1 MKAISAYTENEVATQ
16 APGRVVVLL
25 YEGAIRFLK
34 QAIAEIQAG
43 LPAQKGQFITKAVA
57 IIDELNTALDME
69 VGGEVAQ
76 NLRNLYLFMNR
87 HLFQANTKSDIQMIR
102 EVISLL
108 EDLNGGWKAI
118 IG

>member
-34 QAIAEIQAG
+34 QAIGEIQAG
-43 LPAQKGQFITKAVA
+43 RLVPKGQFIAKAIA
-57 IIDELNTALDME
+57 IIDELNAALDME
-69 VGGEVAQ
+69 AGGEVAQ
-76 NLRNLYLFMNR
+76 NLRGLYLFMNR
-87 HLFQANTKSDIQMIR
+87 HLAQANTRNDIQMLR

-118 IG
+118 VG

>member
-1 MKAISAYTENEVATQ
+1 MKGISAYTENEVATQ

-34 QAIAEIQAG
+34 QAIGEIQAG
-43 LPAQKGQFITKAVA
+43 QPAQKGPFIAKAVA
-57 IIDELNTALDME
+57 IIEELNTALDME
-69 VGGEVAQ
+69 AGGEVAQ
-76 NLRNLYLFMNR
+76 NLRGLYLFMSR
-87 HLFQANTKSDIQMIR
+87 HLVQANAKNDIQMIR

-118 IG
+118 VG